1 MFASIKNRV
10 TFTSL
15 KAIKHNI
22 KSNKMNSIKSNVY
35 EVKSNGKWSKV
46 RATSMIALSGW
57 CKENSIQDFRS
68 VGMMS
73 RAEIAES
80 QSLNVVA

>member
-1 MFASIKNRV
+1 MFASIKSISI
-10 TFTSL
+10 FDPL

-35 EVKSNGKWSKV
+35 EVKVNRNWTKV
-46 RATSMIALSGW
+46 RATSMIALSQW

-80 QSLNVVA
+80 QSFNVVA

>member
-1 MFASIKNRV
+1 
-10 TFTSL
+10 
-15 KAIKHNI
+15 
-22 KSNKMNSIKSNVY
+22 MNSIKSNVH

-46 RATSMIALSGW
+46 RATSMIALSNW
-57 CKENSIQDFRS
+57 AKENSIQDFRS

-80 QSLNVVA
+80 QSLNIVAL